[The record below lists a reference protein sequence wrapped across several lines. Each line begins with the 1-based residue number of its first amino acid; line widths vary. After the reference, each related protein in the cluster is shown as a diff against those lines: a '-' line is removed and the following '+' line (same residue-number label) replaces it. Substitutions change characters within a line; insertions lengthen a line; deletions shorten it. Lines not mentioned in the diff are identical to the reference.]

1 MSRTLVLLPG
11 LLNDHRL
18 WAHQVAGLEPL
29 ARCVVADLTLDDTLA
44 GMAARVLA
52 AAPER
57 FALAGL
63 SMGGYVA
70 LEILRRAPERVEA
83 LALLDTTARP
93 DAPDQTQRRKD
104 AVALAKAGG
113 FDKIMPTMLPVL
125 VYPDHLALER
135 VGGLAKAMARA
146 VGPDAFARQQNA
158 IMHRPDSRPGLPRVA
173 CPTLVL
179 VGADDAATPPERAEE
194 MAELIPGARL
204 EVIDRCGHLSTLE
217 QPEAVTA
224 AMARWL
230 GEGRQ

>member
-1 MSRTLVLLPG
+1 MNRTVLLLPG

-18 WAHQVAGLEPL
+18 WGAQVEALAPL
-29 ARCVVADLTLDDTLA
+29 ARCMVADLTQDDSLG

-70 LEILRRAPERVEA
+70 LEILRRAPERVER

-104 AVALAKAGG
+104 AVAIARAGG
-113 FDKIMPTMLPVL
+113 FDKIMPTMLPNL
-125 VYPDHLALER
+125 VHPDHLALER
-135 VGGLAKAMARA
+135 VGGIAKDMARA

-158 IMHRPDSRPGLPRVA
+158 IMHRPDSRPGLPRIG

-179 VGADDAATPPERAEE
+179 VGADDAATPPDRAEE
-194 MAELIPGARL
+194 MAELIPAARL
-204 EVIDRCGHLSTLE
+204 TVIGQCGHLSTLE
-217 QPEAVTA
+217 QPEAVSA
-224 AMARWL
+224 AMRQWL
-230 GEGRQ
+230 DD

>member
-29 ARCVVADLTLDDTLA
+29 ARCVVADLTQDDTLA

-104 AVALAKAGG
+104 AVALAMAGG

-125 VYPDHLALER
+125 VHPDHMALER
-135 VGGLAKAMARA
+135 VGGVAKDMARA

-158 IMHRPDSRPGLPRVA
+158 IMHRPDSRPGLPRIA
-173 CPTLVL
+173 CSTLVL
-179 VGADDAATPPERAEE
+179 VGADDAATPPDRAEE
-194 MAELIPGARL
+194 MADLIPAARL
-204 EVIDRCGHLSTLE
+204 EIIDRCGHLSTLE

>member
-18 WAHQVAGLEPL
+18 WAAQTQALAPV
-29 ARCVVADLTLDDTLA
+29 ARCVVADLTQDDSLA
-44 GMAARVLA
+44 GMADRVLA
-52 AAPER
+52 AAPDR

-70 LEILRRAPERVEA
+70 LEILRRAPERVER

-125 VYPDHLALER
+125 VHPDHLALER
-135 VGGLAKAMARA
+135 VGGIAKDMARA

-158 IMHRPDSRPGLPRVA
+158 IMHRPDSRPGLPRIG

-194 MAELIPGARL
+194 MADLIPGARL
-204 EVIDRCGHLSTLE
+204 EVVERCGHLSTLE
-217 QPEAVTA
+217 QPEAVSA
-224 AMARWL
+224 AMRQWL
-230 GEGRQ
+230 QD